1 MQFYSMDYMGQ
12 QYFYTVDPSADEP
25 VMLINRNI
33 GFDSTDG
40 QGIDGAAFQ
49 QELMQLDSLG
59 KKSIQVWI
67 NSVGGVVMDGY
78 NICSAILKS
87 KTPVDTFCVGVA
99 ASIAGVIFMTGRK
112 RVMADYS
119 MMMIHKPSGGDDK
132 KALAAMGDSLT
143 TILSAK
149 STIDKE
155 NVDYLMDRTTW
166 LPASECFDKGFCTEI
181 EVTSKANQKRM
192 AAAKEPTAKFKAA
205 NLILNSFLP
214 TEKNTDM
221 SLLKVTMKLGLNEAA
236 TEDNIISAIKTIE
249 DRAYN
254 AELAQIAAEKKL
266 TDITNASKKEAKELE
281 DKIAACEKD
290 LEEMKQKYKLVK
302 DELDAKNKAK
312 KEAEEEEMKAKAKT
326 EVENAVKLGKIKN
339 DSKVIEKFTNLFIT
353 DPVTAKELIDELPV
367 NKTAPVIPV
376 MNKVQGIDA
385 TSALALSVRNKL
397 KREGKISNWRRGDN

>member
-1 MQFYSMDYMGQ
+1 
-12 QYFYTVDPSADEP
+12 
-25 VMLINRNI
+25 
-33 GFDSTDG
+33 
-40 QGIDGAAFQ
+40 
-49 QELMQLDSLG
+49 
-59 KKSIQVWI
+59 
-67 NSVGGVVMDGY
+67 
-78 NICSAILKS
+78 
-87 KTPVDTFCVGVA
+87 
-99 ASIAGVIFMTGRK
+99 
-112 RVMADYS
+112 
-119 MMMIHKPSGGDDK
+119 
-132 KALAAMGDSLT
+132 
-143 TILSAK
+143 
-149 STIDKE
+149 
-155 NVDYLMDRTTW
+155 
-166 LPASECFDKGFCTEI
+166 
-181 EVTSKANQKRM
+181 
-192 AAAKEPTAKFKAA
+192 
-205 NLILNSFLP
+205 
-214 TEKNTDM
+214 M